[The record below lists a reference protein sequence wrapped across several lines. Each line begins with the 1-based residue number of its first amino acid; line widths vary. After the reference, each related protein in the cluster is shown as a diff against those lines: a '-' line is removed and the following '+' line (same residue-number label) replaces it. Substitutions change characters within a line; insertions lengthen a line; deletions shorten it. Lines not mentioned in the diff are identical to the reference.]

1 MPNISV
7 KMFIHRKMPPTKNIS
22 SQWERDSIERLLRP
36 SKLNYSKHAFYS
48 MKVPRRYGQTKKQR
62 WEESKKR
69 REEKRSEKR
78 QRPKEKQARENIEK
92 SRNPVSFQRF
102 VAPEGRKVGSLKW
115 RVRSP
120 LAR

>member
-48 MKVPRRYGQTKKQR
+48 MKEVWKSNFHDDMDKRKNRGGKSQ
-62 WEESKKR
+62 R
-69 REEKRSEKR
+69 REGKKKD
-78 QRPKEKQARENIEK
+78 QRRDKGQKK
-92 SRNPVSFQRF
+92 SRR
-102 VAPEGRKVGSLKW
+102 AKT
-115 RVRSP
+115 
-120 LAR
+120 